1 MIMDLAQ
8 DQTTVARLAQARIIN
23 MNNPN
28 HENLRY
34 LTGFLHYL
42 NRNHIYL
49 RSRRNGMVTNF
60 LKLCLHKT
68 DGLKWMFLE
77 GRFPFDPKTIIKIKD
92 RKVRKN
98 CYRCFAKYKK
108 PIRSEK
114 SLNVW
119 GEVNRFLQQNKEEIM
134 AFQY

>member
-1 MIMDLAQ
+1 MDLVQ
-8 DQTTVARLAQARIIN
+8 DLITAAHPVLVRIID
-23 MNNPN
+23 MQYT
-28 HENLRY
+28 NLKY

-60 LKLCLHKT
+60 LMLCLHKT
-68 DGLKWMFLE
+68 DGLKWTFSE
-77 GRFPFDPKTIIKIKD
+77 GRFPYDPKSIIKIKD
-92 RKVRKN
+92 RKIRKN

-114 SLNVW
+114 SLNIW
-119 GEVNRFLQQNKEEIM
+119 GEVNKFIQQYREKILE
-134 AFQY
+134 FQY